1 MNPHGEENFHII
13 QTFQEYDDYYYF
25 LNNSLPQLER
35 TESRVFVLYCTRRE
49 ARELVRMAKSLGLTR
64 KEFVWIATQ
73 PVIGPDLEAPLDLVP
88 GMLGVHFDTKNVSE
102 CSMMQE
108 MM

>member
-1 MNPHGEENFHII
+1 MKISII
-13 QTFQEYDDYYYF
+13 SRLSKDRKIITAS
-25 LNNSLPQLER
+25 SLQLDR

-49 ARELVRMAKSLGLTR
+49 ARELLRVARGLGLTR

-88 GMLGVHFDTKNVSE
+88 GMLGVHYDTKNVRL
-102 CSMMQE
+102 
-108 MM
+108 